1 MIVKRIKVW
10 NVPQKYD
17 MKEKDKRH
25 QSIQVR
31 KTVEDFVQSS
41 AICIEVIDNE
51 GLWANSNNFRR
62 SFQSYVD
69 SRRLRSRII
78 VTIRGNRVFLIKGG
92 HEVEDEIMA

>member
-1 MIVKRIKVW
+1 MITKRTNPT
-10 NVPQKYD
+10 NVPRMYERRENNRK
-17 MKEKDKRH
+17 M
-25 QSIQVR
+25 QSTQVR
-31 KTVEDFVQSS
+31 RTVEEFVQSS

-78 VTIRGNRVFLIKGG
+78 VTIRGNRVFLIKKGLR
-92 HEVEDEIMA
+92 